1 MDIRPSTGNAGLTP
15 APDTSGAGVA
25 AGATAEAV
33 LRAVSGMDLAALAS
47 QWASSAAQARSG
59 GDGVTNANGKPA
71 LAPPSREFSAAE
83 MVDLLRALQGK
94 TQDAQL
100 RTAKESI
107 ENNRIE
113 QAKNNEEQARKVD
126 EWIQKSKE
134 AEKGGILG
142 KIFGW
147 IGAIVAAIAAAL
159 MVVAA
164 VAATAVTG
172 GAAGPVMVTLAAIAV
187 AGAVSLLA
195 NQISA
200 ECGGPEISISNMITQ
215 AVSKLLQAFGVEP
228 ELAEKIGNIV
238 AGAAMLMTGA
248 ILIEP
253 GALGKM
259 AGAIAVVAGADPQT
273 AGYIAMAVGLAATIT
288 VGIVMA
294 VASFGAGAVSAG
306 ANAAANVGSQT
317 ARTVADSVKTAG
329 QVASG
334 AAAVAKGAGQ
344 VITGAETIKSAQA
357 QEAAD
362 KVLADKKA
370 LEALL
375 VKLQAAM
382 EEDREKIKSVMQA
395 MDESMQMVSKMINA
409 AADSMS
415 QVTANIGK
423 RAMV

>member
-15 APDTSGAGVA
+15 ALDPSGAGA
-25 AGATAEAV
+25 ATGAAAEAA
-33 LRAVSGMDLAALAS
+33 LRAASGLDLAALAS
-47 QWASSAAQARSG
+47 QWASSVAQARNSG

-71 LAPPSREFSAAE
+71 IAPPAREFSASE

-100 RTAKESI
+100 RSAKENI

-134 AEKGGILG
+134 ADKGGILG

-200 ECGGPEISISNMITQ
+200 ECGGPEISISNLITQ

-248 ILIEP
+248 VLIEP

-288 VGIVMA
+288 VGVVMA

-306 ANAAANVGSQT
+306 ANACLLYTSLCIRDRLAGSVPCRAPAPRPAAAFPAT
-317 ARTVADSVKTAG
+317 PALRTAG
-329 QVASG
+329 CCRCPPPA
-334 AAAVAKGAGQ
+334 
-344 VITGAETIKSAQA
+344 
-357 QEAAD
+357 
-362 KVLADKKA
+362 
-370 LEALL
+370 
-375 VKLQAAM
+375 
-382 EEDREKIKSVMQA
+382 R
-395 MDESMQMVSKMINA
+395 
-409 AADSMS
+409 
-415 QVTANIGK
+415 
-423 RAMV
+423 R

>member
-1 MDIRPSTGNAGLTP
+1 MDIRPSTVNAGLTP
-15 APDTSGAGVA
+15 TLEPSGAGAA
-25 AGATAEAV
+25 AGAAAEAA
-33 LRAVSGMDLAALAS
+33 LRAASGLDLAALAS
-47 QWASSAAQARSG
+47 QWASSVAQARSGG

-71 LAPPSREFSAAE
+71 IAPPAREFSAAE

-100 RTAKESI
+100 RSAKENI

-200 ECGGPEISISNMITQ
+200 ECGGPEISISNLVTQ
-215 AVSKLLQAFGVEP
+215 VVSKLLQAFGVEP

-288 VGIVMA
+288 VGVVMA
-294 VASFGAGAVSAG
+294 VASFGAGRCPLAPTRPPMSVRKRRAPWPTASRPRARWRRAPRRWQRG
-306 ANAAANVGSQT
+306 RGRSSRAPRPSSRRRRRRLPTRCWPTRKRWRRCWSSCRLRWRRT
-317 ARTVADSVKTAG
+317 ARRS
-329 QVASG
+329 
-334 AAAVAKGAGQ
+334 
-344 VITGAETIKSAQA
+344 
-357 QEAAD
+357 
-362 KVLADKKA
+362 
-370 LEALL
+370 
-375 VKLQAAM
+375 
-382 EEDREKIKSVMQA
+382 
-395 MDESMQMVSKMINA
+395 
-409 AADSMS
+409 
-415 QVTANIGK
+415 
-423 RAMV
+423 RA